1 MRHKSG
7 YKRLRR
13 ESSHRRAM
21 LRNLTSS
28 LIKEERITTTLA
40 KAKELRRVVEKM
52 ITLGKKG
59 SLHNRRMAARYV
71 FGSEILSKLFT
82 DLAGRYKERAGGYTR
97 IVKKGPRPGDGADM
111 AIIELLDKATK
122 TKET

>member
-13 ESSHRRAM
+13 DSAHRKAL

-28 LIKEERITTTLA
+28 LIKEERITTTLT

-59 SLHNRRMAARYV
+59 SLHNRRMAARYI
-71 FGSEILSKLFT
+71 FGSEPLSKLFT
-82 DLAGRYKERAGGYTR
+82 DLAGRYKDRAGGYTR
-97 IVKKGPRPGDGADM
+97 IVKRGPRLGDGADM
-111 AIIELLDKATK
+111 AIIELMDRAEK